1 MDKRLKKNT
10 ENCKVKSLKSALSP
24 PPFML
29 GMLFILA
36 NGWKI
41 NSLEVAHTRCYLN
54 ASDISVQRGKSPKVR
69 IFDLASW
76 TCRNMSR
83 AVPWA
88 GAWSVCCTRQQVF
101 VKF

>member
-36 NGWKI
+36 SGGEI
-41 NSLEVAHTRCYLN
+41 NSLEIARTHCYLN
-54 ASDISVQRGKSPKVR
+54 ASDISRQRGKKPELW
-69 IFDLASW
+69 IFGSAFW
-76 TCRNMSR
+76 TCRNMTR
-83 AVPWA
+83 ATARA
-88 GAWSVCCTRQQVF
+88 GAWSVCPTEEQLF
-101 VKF
+101 AKI

>member
-36 NGWKI
+36 NRGKI
-41 NSLEVAHTRCYLN
+41 NSLEAARAHCYRS
-54 ASDISVQRGKSPKVR
+54 ASGMSVRGSKSPKLQIWCQLFGPVG
-69 IFDLASW
+69 
-76 TCRNMSR
+76 
-83 AVPWA
+83 AV
-88 GAWSVCCTRQQVF
+88 
-101 VKF
+101 